1 MFQLCQGLPRRFGGG
16 LLVYQLAPR
25 LYRLWQ
31 TSIYLQPLRRGNCGD
46 RNWLCS
52 GFGSD
57 SVWVVEVHYLGE
69 EEEFEKG
76 SSLDD
81 LGGNINLKGAHADTY
96 KKLASRK
103 PRIGPTK
110 LAPGKTVHSFLEGE
124 TSTQVHGCT
133 LRYNHSPTSS
143 DIQLTGASS
152 YYSHHTRSLTSGVR
166 PACASSRVDRL
177 V

>member
-1 MFQLCQGLPRRFGGG
+1 MFQLCQGLPRRFRGG

-57 SVWVVEVHYLGE
+57 SVWVVEVYYLGE
-69 EEEFEKG
+69 EEEFKKG

-81 LGGNINLKGAHADTY
+81 LGGNINLKGALADTY
-96 KKLASRK
+96 KKLASRN
-103 PRIGPTK
+103 RVLG
-110 LAPGKTVHSFLEGE
+110 L
-124 TSTQVHGCT
+124 
-133 LRYNHSPTSS
+133 
-143 DIQLTGASS
+143 
-152 YYSHHTRSLTSGVR
+152 RSLLPARRCIVSWREKRQRRCTGV
-166 PACASSRVDRL
+166 P
-177 V
+177 